1 MQSMVWLRTY
11 IDECIF
17 GFDNLKQTTW
27 NKRVCFSTELNW
39 TELNWSEVISVVGLR
54 KMEVRLPAHKQDS
67 YTKVQILL
75 VNKGDGK
82 YTSFALRAFD
92 LHNSLFNQL

>member
-1 MQSMVWLRTY
+1 MNAFSVS
-11 IDECIF
+11 
-17 GFDNLKQTTW
+17 TTW
-27 NKRVCFSTELNW
+27 NEQLETNEFAFLLNW

-67 YTKVQILL
+67 YRKVQMLL

>member
-17 GFDNLKQTTW
+17 VFNNLKQTSLLFYW
-27 NKRVCFSTELNW
+27 TELNW
-39 TELNWSEVISVVGLR
+39 TEVISVVGLR
-54 KMEVRLPAHKQDS
+54 KMEVRLLDHKQDS
-67 YTKVQILL
+67 YTKVQMLL

-92 LHNSLFNQL
+92 LHNSLFGQL

>member
-17 GFDNLKQTTW
+17 GFNNLKQTSLLFYW
-27 NKRVCFSTELNW
+27 TELNW
-39 TELNWSEVISVVGLR
+39 TEVISVVGLR
-54 KMEVRLPAHKQDS
+54 KMEVRLPAQKQDS
-67 YTKVQILL
+67 YTKVQMLL
-75 VNKGDGK
+75 VKKGEGK

-92 LHNSLFNQL
+92 LHNSLFGQL

>member
-1 MQSMVWLRTY
+1 MQSMVWLRSY

-17 GFDNLKQTTW
+17 GFNNLKQTTW
-27 NKRVCFSTELNW
+27 NKRVCFSTE
-39 TELNWSEVISVVGLR
+39 VISVGGLR

-67 YTKVQILL
+67 YTKVQMLL

>member
-17 GFDNLKQTTW
+17 GFNNLKQTSLLFYW
-27 NKRVCFSTELNW
+27 TELNW
-39 TELNWSEVISVVGLR
+39 TEVISVVGLR
-54 KMEVRLPAHKQDS
+54 KMEVRLLDHKQDS
-67 YTKVQILL
+67 YTKVQMLP

-82 YTSFALRAFD
+82 YTSFALKAFD
-92 LHNSLFNQL
+92 LHNSLFGQL

>member
-1 MQSMVWLRTY
+1 MNAFSVS
-11 IDECIF
+11 
-17 GFDNLKQTTW
+17 TTW
-27 NKRVCFSTELNW
+27 NKQLETNEFAFLLNW
-39 TELNWSEVISVVGLR
+39 TEVISVVGLR

-67 YTKVQILL
+67 YTKVQMLL

>member
-1 MQSMVWLRTY
+1 MN
-11 IDECIF
+11 ECIF
-17 GFDNLKQTTW
+17 GFNNLKQTTW

-67 YTKVQILL
+67 YTKVQMLL

>member
-17 GFDNLKQTTW
+17 GFNNLKQTSLLFYW
-27 NKRVCFSTELNW
+27 TELNW
-39 TELNWSEVISVVGLR
+39 AELNWSEVISVVGLR

-67 YTKVQILL
+67 YTKVQMLL

>member
-1 MQSMVWLRTY
+1 MVWLRTY
-11 IDECIF
+11 IDECIY
-17 GFDNLKQTTW
+17 GFNNLKQTSLL
-27 NKRVCFSTELNW
+27 FYW
-39 TELNWSEVISVVGLR
+39 TELNWSEVISVGGLR

-67 YTKVQILL
+67 YTKVQMLL

>member
-17 GFDNLKQTTW
+17 GFNNLKQTTW
-27 NKRVCFSTELNW
+27 NKRVCFS

-67 YTKVQILL
+67 YTKVQMLL

>member
-1 MQSMVWLRTY
+1 MQSIVWLRTY

-17 GFDNLKQTTW
+17 GFSNLKQTSLLFYW
-27 NKRVCFSTELNW
+27 TELNS

-54 KMEVRLPAHKQDS
+54 KMEVRLPAHQQDS
-67 YTKVQILL
+67 YTKVQMLL

-92 LHNSLFNQL
+92 LHKSLFNQL

>member
-1 MQSMVWLRTY
+1 MQSMVCLRTY

-17 GFDNLKQTTW
+17 GFNNLKQTTW
-27 NKRVCFSTELNW
+27 NKRVFFSTELNW